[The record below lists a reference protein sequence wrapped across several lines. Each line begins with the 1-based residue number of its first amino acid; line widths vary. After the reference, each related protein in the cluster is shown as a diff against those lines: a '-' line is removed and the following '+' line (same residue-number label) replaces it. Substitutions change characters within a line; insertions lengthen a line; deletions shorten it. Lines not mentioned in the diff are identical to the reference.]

1 MSIFQVKEGM
11 NEGTWMVGLTDAG
24 YKMITPHRPSGSYNI
39 VAARVL
45 GLSYPDYLRFVRQN
59 YSATL
64 RGREGYSCA
73 SYKNRKDCVAV
84 VTLLNDTWRKVEAV
98 IISKMNEV
106 TKGENS

>member
-24 YKMITPHRPSGSYNI
+24 YKMITPYCPSGSYNI

-64 RGREGYSCA
+64 RGREGYSYA
-73 SYKNRKDCVAV
+73 IYKNRKDCVAV

-106 TKGENS
+106 TKGENG